1 MKRHCQFSRTQI
13 WHQSD
18 PWLLLSQPTHSVT
31 YGKAFPLP
39 PSCVGATEQWA
50 NSRRWS
56 DRKDNLA
63 KKIDHTSVF
72 SAQHGQGIGTVPGR
86 QPSGTDT
93 CLCLTDLSGCWLK
106 QNDSSLYGEYY
117 FLGVRKRKMIK
128 QSLWEF
134 DNISSSVW
142 LTALCLGGRDFKQL
156 FCPLEHIF
164 YYQSMTVLPAL

>member
-18 PWLLLSQPTHSVT
+18 PWLLAVT
-31 YGKAFPLP
+31 TYPFCDIWQSFPPASLM
-39 PSCVGATEQWA
+39 CWCNWTVGQFKKVIWQ
-50 NSRRWS
+50 
-56 DRKDNLA
+56 KDNLA

-106 QNDSSLYGEYY
+106 QNDSSLYREYY